1 MVDNECFSLDI
12 DEIEEYTSCVLA
24 EEKMQ
29 HTMALYKRQMF
40 DANKSRDRHRY
51 EQVRMHAD
59 ILAKSLAHVQKRK
72 EKHEKDVM
80 TAFESARPGLD
91 EDARPSEPGDGMD
104 PSSGDGMD
112 PSSGDGMDPSSGDGM
127 DPSSGDLS

>member
-40 DANKSRDRHRY
+40 DAKRSRDRHRY

-72 EKHEKDVM
+72 EKHEREVM
-80 TAFESARPGLD
+80 TAFECARPGLD
-91 EDARPSEPGDGMD
+91 EDASEPGDRMD
-104 PSSGDGMD
+104 LSSGDRMD
-112 PSSGDGMDPSSGDGM
+112 LSSGDRMDL
-127 DPSSGDLS
+127 SSGDLS